1 MLRSKANTELTKAR
15 PESSCLKI
23 QDCIS
28 LIMVSLQISL
38 PDPHKKGLIRLY
50 NHFQWQIGLKESKLL
65 RCSHQQQSVKSIV
78 TICRTL
84 APVFYILHCCILCGQ
99 DSLVS
104 FLQYVIQLDTLPE
117 KFSSC
122 ILASSNFSLWFRKFG
137 ERDLIWAYR
146 NRFRRKAS
154 ENFRIPCP
162 IT

>member
-1 MLRSKANTELTKAR
+1 M
-15 PESSCLKI
+15 
-23 QDCIS
+23 
-28 LIMVSLQISL
+28 
-38 PDPHKKGLIRLY
+38 RLY

-65 RCSHQQQSVKSIV
+65 QCSHQPQSVKSIV
-78 TICRTL
+78 TIWRTL

-162 IT
+162 ITKAVSTAQHCKKYSHANVLIDNLLHPL